1 MPAIKVAIIF
11 ATDGSDGGDE
21 IIAPF
26 ATASFAAGLRIA
38 GSTPLMI
45 AVTPDGEA
53 AAGQTFG
60 GADLVRSS
68 AAGLRDL
75 IAGERPDA
83 IQTFGMETRLAAIW
97 PTAAALDVPL
107 AHCVS
112 SWRGGDAQTRPVT
125 GSVFAV
131 ARAKRASRHVGAVI
145 GTSRAAAG
153 RLIAAGWFSG
163 AAFSVILPPP
173 VERIGA
179 VPAPA
184 PRAASGEPVFGI
196 YAPGAP
202 GDLFAFVARAID
214 LTGRRDA
221 IRIRVAAKHLPR
233 EPGPIAVVEATG
245 INEFLATIDVLVVPA
260 YDDAAAPAVIAA
272 LRAGKSVIVPDC
284 GGAAELIEYGR
295 HGVMFAAGSVYHLA
309 NAMNLI
315 GESWQDKPVLL
326 AAGGPAIAKTHPTIV
341 AQGFAAALQR
351 LVSARSQQRVAGSS
365 HG

>member
-11 ATDGSDGGDE
+11 ATDGSDGGDD

-45 AVTPDGEA
+45 AVTPHGDAMVGP
-53 AAGQTFG
+53 TFG
-60 GADLVRSS
+60 GADLLRSS
-68 AAGLRDL
+68 AAGLCDL

-97 PTAAALDVPL
+97 PMATALDVPL

-112 SWRGGDAQTRPVT
+112 SWRGGETQTRPVAGWT
-125 GSVFAV
+125 FAV

-153 RLIAAGWFSG
+153 RLIAAGWFSN
-163 AAFSVILPPP
+163 ATFSVILPPP
-173 VERIGA
+173 VERSGA
-179 VPAPA
+179 SPAPT
-184 PRAASGEPVFGI
+184 PRAAGGEPVFGI
-196 YAPGAP
+196 YDPGAS

-221 IRIRVAAKHLPR
+221 IRIRVAARHLPR
-233 EPGPIAVVEATG
+233 EPGPMTVVEARG
-245 INEFLATIDVLVVPA
+245 IDEFLGTIDVLVVPA

-315 GESWQDKPVLL
+315 GQSWQDKPVLL

-351 LVSARSQQRVAGSS
+351 LVSARSEQRVAGSS